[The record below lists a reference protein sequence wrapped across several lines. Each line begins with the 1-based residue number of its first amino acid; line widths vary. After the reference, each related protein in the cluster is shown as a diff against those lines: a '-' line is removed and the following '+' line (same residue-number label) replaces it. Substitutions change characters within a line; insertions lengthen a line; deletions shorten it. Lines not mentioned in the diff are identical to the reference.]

1 MCSAQIQIIPV
12 KGMPVGTKFQPAIRP
27 MYTGDRGYHDGPV
40 LGTVPLAVRIPVVC
54 PMPARDLATSLSESL

>member
-1 MCSAQIQIIPV
+1 MCSTQIQIIPV
-12 KGMPVGTKFQPAIRP
+12 KGMPVGAKIPTRDQT
-27 MYTGDRGYHDGPV
+27 YTRDRGYHDGPV